1 MQGYYRLTA
10 QNSTRDVRVR
20 RIFGAVANYGTPLSD
35 EPVIFM
41 KPAESIIWEG
51 ERIRVPRGE
60 TSLFEGEL
68 VAAISKAGRY
78 ITTENAMTYVG
89 AYGAG
94 LDMTLERFRKNR
106 EQGVPWLLAKGFDTS
121 ACLSDFVSSADVPDY
136 TRLTVELLQNGEQKQ
151 SGSLADLITP
161 LPALISFISRF
172 LELLPGDLIFTGTP
186 PGAAPV
192 APGDELTVR
201 VAGVAEASFTVA
213 DS

>member
-10 QNSTRDVRVR
+10 QNSTREVRAR

-41 KPAESIIWEG
+41 KPPESIIWNG

-60 TSLFEGEL
+60 TALFEGEL
-68 VAAISKAGRY
+68 VVAIGKAGRY
-78 ITTENAMTYVG
+78 ITAENAMAYVG

-106 EQGVPWLLAKGFDTS
+106 EEGLPWMLAKGFDTS
-121 ACLSDFVSSADVPDY
+121 ACISDFVSSADVPDY
-136 TRLTVELLQNGEQKQ
+136 TKLTVELLHNGEQKQ
-151 SGSLADLITP
+151 SGSLADLVTP
-161 LPALISFISRF
+161 LPQLIAFISRF
-172 LELLPGDLIFTGTP
+172 IELLPGDLIFTGTP

-192 APGDELTVR
+192 SPGDELTVR
-201 VAGVAEASFTVA
+201 VPNVAEATFPVA